1 MTIGII
7 GAMEEEVTLLKESM
21 NVVTTRNVIGCDF
34 FVGYTK
40 LNVLIENRQTV
51 IAMLD
56 RGKSIGDICRHFG
69 LSRDTFAKFRMKYL

>member
-34 FVGYTK
+34 FVGF
-40 LNVLIENRQTV
+40 
-51 IAMLD
+51 D
-56 RGKSIGDICRHFG
+56 
-69 LSRDTFAKFRMKYL
+69 

>member
-34 FVGYTK
+34 FVGSVEGSSH
-40 LNVLIENRQTV
+40 NIVLVRS
-51 IAMLD
+51 
-56 RGKSIGDICRHFG
+56 GIGR
-69 LSRDTFAKFRMKYL
+69 

>member
-34 FVGYTK
+34 FVGSVEVHLTISF
-40 LNVLIENRQTV
+40 LCVQV
-51 IAMLD
+51 
-56 RGKSIGDICRHFG
+56 
-69 LSRDTFAKFRMKYL
+69 